1 MSANFGSAGGITMG
15 QLTSGGLVELKLGTF
30 SWMAL
35 FSLCA
40 VYLLLT
46 VWTLP
51 GEVPVRFGMDGESI
65 SGFTRRVFIYWMI
78 GFLLGLNG
86 LFFVIKTQLRNGRW
100 DTRVRVPW
108 RNYWH
113 SCARRR
119 TEAVQRLQDVMV
131 MAGLMVNVSWLIS
144 YHLIMQE
151 VGQALVLSIS
161 TSFGVYLILV
171 SAVVLVYGAI
181 TYFRPP

>member
-1 MSANFGSAGGITMG
+1 MG
-15 QLTSGGLVELKLGTF
+15 QLSPSVKIDMNIG
-30 SWMAL
+30 AL
-35 FSLCA
+35 IWTLLFLLCA
-40 VYLLLT
+40 VYFLLT

-51 GEVPVRFGMDGESI
+51 VEMPIRFGLDGETVSR
-65 SGFTRRVFIYWMI
+65 FNRQFFIVCML

-86 LFFVIKTQLRNGRW
+86 LFIVIKTQLRRGRW
-100 DTRVRVPW
+100 ETRLRVPW
-108 RNYWH
+108 RAYWY

-119 TEAVQRLQDVMV
+119 TEAAQRLQDVMV
-131 MAGLMVNVSWLIS
+131 MAALMVNVSWLIS

-151 VGQALVLSIS
+151 VGQALVLSVS
-161 TSFGVYLILV
+161 TSFGVYMILV